1 MQDITVRL
9 LNTETFES
17 LYSRLAYITVSN
29 NAKSDILLTNIW
41 FVSIAIGLFQQ
52 KRCLLSF
59 IFYHGTP
66 LKVSIT
72 I

>member
-29 NAKSDILLTNIW
+29 NAKSDILLTNIG
-41 FVSIAIGLFQQ
+41 FVSIAIG
-52 KRCLLSF
+52 LLSF
-59 IFYHGTP
+59 IFYHGTT